1 MTAVEREHYVVAL
14 QRPRKA
20 SGSVPIPIALIRRD
34 RMQRESGSSEVEVR
48 RATADDAQAIGA
60 VFDAAVRAGW
70 TYLDELAQKPM
81 FAPEDW
87 DQLVADHAPP
97 KVLLV
102 ATGRAGQVVGYAAA
116 HPNDGEMFLLFVDPA
131 YAGRGIGRTL
141 LSAAHDALRAAGCQ
155 QAYLYTH
162 EQNERALAVYESAGY
177 RRDGSVRE
185 SEFGGTAIRELRL
198 VKQF

>member
-1 MTAVEREHYVVAL
+1 
-14 QRPRKA
+14 
-20 SGSVPIPIALIRRD
+20 
-34 RMQRESGSSEVEVR
+34 MQRESGSSEAEVR

-60 VFDAAVRAGW
+60 VFDAAVQAAW
-70 TYLDELAQKPM
+70 TYLGEAARKPM
-81 FAPEDW
+81 FAPQEW

-102 ATGRAGQVVGYAAA
+102 ATDGARHVVGYTAA
-116 HPNDGEMFLLFVDPA
+116 HPDDGEMFLLFVHPA
-131 YAGRGIGRTL
+131 YAGRGIGRAL

-155 QAYLYTH
+155 QAHLYTH

-185 SEFGGTAIRELRL
+185 SDFGGTAIRELRL
-198 VKQF
+198 VKQL